1 MSEHFK
7 FIKDPTPKEVDLGM
21 VDGRLNTAADFE
33 TKFPGFPEHFYPIM
47 EQCQREKDE
56 RETPPPKLCRSTTG
70 MVKKTGKFKVEF

>member
-56 RETPPPKLCRSTTG
+56 RETHPQSCAGRPRAW
-70 MVKKTGKFKVEF
+70 